1 MIIFFIFSDL
11 SEKLFVHQE
20 VLEGIEVLGHLDA
33 LLLTLH
39 EFSKTGWNFDV
50 GSEDAVYLL
59 LELGWMSGLQEDAN
73 LTWLQLLLQCL
84 IATSSVRIKYI
95 LGFIIALLH
104 RVCNLIILICSSA
117 DVGSDGIVVALV
129 EVIDAGKV

>member
-39 EFSKTGWNFDV
+39 EFCKAGWNFDV
-50 GSEDAVYLL
+50 GSEDAIHLL

-73 LTWLQLLLQCL
+73 L
-84 IATSSVRIKYI
+84 A
-95 LGFIIALLH
+95 
-104 RVCNLIILICSSA
+104 
-117 DVGSDGIVVALV
+117 
-129 EVIDAGKV
+129 